1 MNEKD
6 NKLVFICA
14 SIVGLLAL
22 LVYII
27 TLSSGVF
34 PGEPARTVAEVIGVA
49 PRLGA
54 DAPIYHLIMSFL
66 NKISGGNV
74 FLFNLVSAIF
84 GAIGVGLMYIVMHDS
99 VKYIVSQEND
109 DQKMI
114 VRASHIAGAV
124 SSLSLVFCLSFWVA
138 ANRVG
143 ALTFHIFLL
152 LAVTKLILW
161 FAKTGSLKALLLVMF
176 FYGIGI
182 CEYASFLTC
191 FPVAMIFLLIFM
203 WKHSMIKPMICLYA
217 VLALVV
223 GLSFYLISSWFFYNS
238 PGYEI
243 REYGSFWRIPYGY
256 IYDQLIS
263 ILKGLPKV
271 GWLLM
276 ILLTILPWIVML
288 FVARRS
294 LNYDEDSTF
303 FVLHIVLL
311 VIAVLI
317 LLDLQGSPWY
327 IFGVRKVMILPYL
340 LTTSL
345 LGYVAAYFFVATIGR
360 SNIRFARGKMKF
372 ISNHGSK
379 IMLLPILACI
389 VYLPIKNADI
399 ANARTSKYIN
409 GFAKDVVNSMDERP
423 WLLSNGLLDYNFMIA
438 AKQEGVEF
446 TCLDLSKGST
456 TLYLNFIS
464 KKFDN
469 ISLQN
474 VAKIGLQ
481 PLLKTWFDLMDI
493 DITKELAILSVPDFW
508 LAQGYVYV
516 PNKALFLGA
525 KDIESLDSEKLFEV
539 NEGFWETLDELN
551 EKEFN
556 EDNLAY
562 MYINYMQRHLSLIAN
577 NLGVLLED
585 LKLNEDAIKAYENS
599 IKMNDNN
606 ISAKLNLI
614 YMGKQ
619 EIYDG
624 DIVALEE
631 EIEDLSNRL
640 INLISLMG
648 VSYYSGYVREPMF
661 FARMG
666 WSWALS
672 GQPKLAIFGLTR
684 AMDMVDESQQA
695 YIKGTLASV
704 YLNSNDIHKSA
715 ELFLEILAE
724 NPSNL
729 QALVGLA
736 KIERIKENY
745 EDSKGYLDKAA
756 AAGLEPQY
764 YELELI
770 LLEVLQGNVGASRK
784 RVERLLERYPDM
796 HGARVLLSNMMIGD
810 VDSNGELAD
819 NLRELNAIKGGRAIA
834 DIIKG
839 NKALQEK
846 DYARA
851 KFFFQKAL
859 VSRNQDVTLL
869 ETLLRLDFLLREK
882 DDAKKHVVQLLKI
895 DPNNYFANYING
907 TIQDDAGE
915 HVFAEDSY
923 RKSIAVKS
931 TPDALNS
938 LSYLLV
944 SKGKYVEAEEL
955 AKQALEFD
963 PDNVLYCDTYGIALY
978 YLDRSQEALPYLK
991 RSAEALDIPVVYL
1004 HYAAVLLDVGQ
1015 VEDAKLYLDK
1025 ARSKDA
1031 MLPFKDKQ
1039 LGQELHD
1046 LLRK

>member
-1 MNEKD
+1 MKEKE

-34 PGEPARTVAEVIGVA
+34 PGEPARTAAEVIGVA

-54 DAPIYHLIMSFL
+54 DAPIYHFIMNFL

-74 FLFNLVSAIF
+74 FLFNFVSAIF
-84 GAIGVGLMYIVMHDS
+84 GALGVGLMYIIMHDS
-99 VKYIVSQEND
+99 IKYLVSLEND
-109 DQKMI
+109 DQKKI
-114 VRASHIAGAV
+114 TVTSHIAGAV
-124 SSLSLVFCLSFWVA
+124 SSLSLLFCLSFWVS

-143 ALTFHIFLL
+143 VLSFHIFLL
-152 LAVTKLILW
+152 LAVVKLVIW
-161 FAKTGSLKALLLVMF
+161 FAETGSLKALLVVMF
-176 FYGIGI
+176 CYGIGI
-182 CEYASFLTC
+182 CEYASFITC
-191 FPVAMIFLLIFM
+191 FPVAVIFLLIFM
-203 WKHSMIKPMICLYA
+203 WKHGMLKPMICLYA

-256 IYDQLIS
+256 INDQMIS
-263 ILKGLPKV
+263 ILRGLPKV

-276 ILLTILPWIVML
+276 ILLTIVPWIVML

-294 LNYDEDSTF
+294 LNYDEDTTF
-303 FVLHIVLL
+303 FLLHIVLL
-311 VIAVLI
+311 VVAVLG

-327 IFGVRKVMILPYL
+327 IFGVRKIMILPYL

-360 SNIRFARGKMKF
+360 NNIRFARGKMKF
-372 ISNHGSK
+372 VSEHGAK
-379 IMLLPILACI
+379 IMLLPIFACI
-389 VYLPIKNADI
+389 VYLPIKNAEI
-399 ANARTSKYIN
+399 ANAKTSKYIN
-409 GFAKDVVNSMDERP
+409 SFAKDVVTSMDGRP

-438 AKQEGVEF
+438 AKQEGVDF

-481 PLLKTWFDLMDI
+481 PLLKTWFDLMEA
-493 DITKELAILSVPDFW
+493 DITKQLAILSVPDFW

-516 PNKALFLGA
+516 PNKTLFLGA
-525 KDIESLDSEKLFEV
+525 QDIEFIDSKRLFEV
-539 NEGFWETLDELN
+539 NEDFWATLDELN
-551 EKEFN
+551 DKEFN
-556 EDNLAY
+556 EKNLAY

-585 LKLNEDAIKAYENS
+585 LKLNDEAIKAYEDA
-599 IKMNDNN
+599 IDMNENN

-619 EIYDG
+619 GVYKG
-624 DIVALEE
+624 DVDVLEE
-631 EIEDLSNRL
+631 EIENLSDSL
-640 INLISLMG
+640 INSISLMG

-666 WSWALS
+666 WGWALS

-704 YLNSNDIHKSA
+704 YLNSNDISKSA
-715 ELFLEILAE
+715 ELFLEILEE
-724 NPSNL
+724 NPTNL

-736 KIERIKENY
+736 KIERLKENY
-745 EDSKGYLDKAA
+745 EESKGYLDKAA

-770 LLEVLQGNVGASRK
+770 LLEVLQGHIEPSRK
-784 RVERLLERYPDM
+784 RVEKLLEQYPDM

-810 VDSNGELAD
+810 LDSKGELAD
-819 NLRELNAIKGGRAIA
+819 NLRELNSVKGGRAIA

-859 VSRNQDVTLL
+859 ASRNQDVTLL

-882 DDAKKHVVQLLKI
+882 DDARKHVVQLLKI
-895 DPNNYFANYING
+895 DPNNYFGNYIYG
-907 TIQDDAGE
+907 TIQDDEGE
-915 HVFAEDSY
+915 NDFAEDSY
-923 RKSIAVKS
+923 RKSIAVKP

-938 LSYLLV
+938 LAYLLV
-944 SKGKYVEAEEL
+944 SKGQYVEAEEL
-955 AKQALEFD
+955 AKQALEFE
-963 PDNVLYCDTYGIALY
+963 PNNVLYCDTYGIALY
-978 YLDRSQEALPYLK
+978 YLDRSKEALPYLK
-991 RSAEALDIPVVYL
+991 KAAGALDIPVVYL

-1015 VEDAKLYLDK
+1015 VEDAKVYLDK
-1025 ARSKDA
+1025 ARSNDA
-1031 MLPFKDKQ
+1031 TLPFKDKQ
-1039 LGQELHD
+1039 LGDELHD
-1046 LLRK
+1046 RLRK